1 MRVLAALDDSADA
14 GPVAE
19 FAAALAKVLDTPVDG
34 LHVRID
40 GVDRAL
46 CGCSAGRDP
55 AARGSRR
62 ARAPAFDAKR
72 SSTTS
77 RPS

>member
-19 FAAALAKVLDTPVDG
+19 FAGALAKVLDTAVDG

-40 GVDRAL
+40 GLDRAREAAAQ
-46 CGCSAGRDP
+46 AGIPLRV
-55 AARGSRR
+55 RGRR
-62 ARAPAFDAKR
+62 ARAPHSK
-72 SSTTS
+72 
-77 RPS
+77 